1 MSIKPATTSF
11 LHERLSIKLF
21 SPKSDL
27 LATSKKS
34 TEKTADTVKVDL
46 KNKPTDTNAGEYLL
60 RQSLTEVSK
69 KYGFNSSDVELEIV
83 TRRQNKTGFSNNH
96 DNYTD
101 EQLAKDIKTGNT
113 KIDFNVPESM
123 IAKIKERK
131 EVLKVIAEKEA
142 FGGQLSEKDRSELS
156 QLGYNDQDISNL
168 RNVKFM
174 EYGGHQAEFVQK
186 NKEQFQNLNNEL
198 RQKMVGNEL
207 TKLQARPDDDFYR
220 EGNERINPDFERR
233 RIANEIVNKE
243 LDGKTPF
250 EYLRNKKDDE
260 AFEKRLSEKSNW
272 DYLSN
277 GSKNFLNGVTRSV
290 GESLKGVAVLANGLR
305 QYDDEGNKLDSKAS
319 EAPIYKAGDWLQKES
334 QLSTD
339 KDIDRTLFGG
349 TVPKTVGTVLP
360 YVLGGWATA
369 TPKATTAVL
378 AGLSTGGAVY
388 DEAIANDA
396 TETEAQKTALLTG
409 GFVGVSTLGGY
420 GKTLETLNK
429 GVGSTVWKD
438 VFAKAVKEGG
448 RNAVVAGVQTVGE
461 NAIAK
466 TIYDKDR
473 NYLDNV
479 RERMVAAGITG
490 AALTTG
496 VQIIGNIRAG
506 KNPQILAKT
515 QRNFGI
521 SKEKISAKV
530 GNLQNQADQIKAKI
544 QNKLG
549 NNEVGVTNNGQK
561 VNVPKKN
568 SLQQNELY
576 KVADVGEFR
585 QKYANELLSS
595 PKLRDRINNIEAT
608 TDVKVKRLAL
618 DDAEANVLF
627 NRLGKDLFDKVKTTV
642 EKTSLPKYRAGNAF
656 ETIETNPTTKAA
668 SEVEG
673 AVTRLAKNKLDTYGK
688 PDNVQ
693 VDGSGKIIQIEEV
706 KYFNVDK
713 LELLADK
720 AKTNPEVFT
729 RYGLGVKNKPVSLI
743 QFGKHQA
750 TLEAIKADPSKVNG
764 IYVKGVADNV
774 KYILKL
780 PKYEGNDY
788 LRANQA
794 VKEMQKAWKKELNI
808 DVEVQYSNHT
818 AKDID
823 LMVKAINRRGKK

>member
-1 MSIKPATTSF
+1 MSIKP
-11 LHERLSIKLF
+11 LSILSLNKGVFTASTKVFNAKTDSAL
-21 SPKSDL
+21 
-27 LATSKKS
+27 TSKKS
-34 TEKTADTVKVDL
+34 TEKTADTVPIDL
-46 KNKPTDTNAGEYLL
+46 KNKPKGTNTGEYLL
-60 RQSLTEVSK
+60 RESLNKVSS
-69 KYGFNSSDVELEIV
+69 KYGFNSSDIELEIV
-83 TRRQNKTGFSNNH
+83 TRRQNKTGFSKNH

-101 EQLAKDIKTGNT
+101 EQLAKDIKSGNT
-113 KIDFNVPESM
+113 KIDFSINQSTIDKM
-123 IAKIKERK
+123 KERK
-131 EVLKVIAEKEA
+131 IVLQVVAEKEA
-142 FGGQLSEKDRSELS
+142 FGGNLSEKDISELS
-156 QLGYNDQDISNL
+156 ELGYNAQDISNL

-174 EYGGHQAEFVQK
+174 EYGGHQAEFIQK

-198 RQKMVGNEL
+198 RQKMVNDEL
-207 TKLQARPDDDFYR
+207 AKLQTKPEEDFYN
-220 EGNERINPDFERR
+220 EGNEKINPDFERR

-250 EYLRNKKDDE
+250 EYLRNKKDEE

-409 GFVGVSTLGGY
+409 GFVGVATLGGY

-466 TIYDKDR
+466 GIYDKDR

-506 KNPQILAKT
+506 KNLQILAKT

-521 SKEKISAKV
+521 SKEKINAKV
-530 GNLQNQADQIKAKI
+530 GDLQNNASLAKAKLQNKANEVIQKVKVTDAEAIQAKKVIREYAKNQPLYSSIYLGTVEPKLANAYRKVGQKAIQDGYTNFKEFSGEMVKTVGAKVKPHLTKLFSEVSNENVFKANKSEIEVFKTKESELKAKFESIEEFRKTNKLPEFAMQRNLQGEKTGTTSFVELGDEKIFGTSTKILDTEKTNAINQQRLLEKRTLGKETLNELQTTLGKLKNEKYGMGKGEFLSHAESESLIRTAQKYKNEIIGKELKI
-544 QNKLG
+544 YVDRLTCNKCQDGLPLL
-549 NNEVGVTNNGQK
+549 V
-561 VNVPKKN
+561 
-568 SLQQNELY
+568 ELY
-576 KVADVGEFR
+576 KL
-585 QKYANELLSS
+585 K
-595 PKLRDRINNIEAT
+595 
-608 TDVKVKRLAL
+608 KVTIY
-618 DDAEANVLF
+618 DAYGHMYEVTK
-627 NRLGKDLFDKVKTTV
+627 G
-642 EKTSLPKYRAGNAF
+642 G
-656 ETIETNPTTKAA
+656 TN
-668 SEVEG
+668 
-673 AVTRLAKNKLDTYGK
+673 
-688 PDNVQ
+688 
-693 VDGSGKIIQIEEV
+693 KI
-706 KYFNVDK
+706 
-713 LELLADK
+713 
-720 AKTNPEVFT
+720 
-729 RYGLGVKNKPVSLI
+729 
-743 QFGKHQA
+743 H
-750 TLEAIKADPSKVNG
+750 
-764 IYVKGVADNV
+764 
-774 KYILKL
+774 
-780 PKYEGNDY
+780 
-788 LRANQA
+788 
-794 VKEMQKAWKKELNI
+794 
-808 DVEVQYSNHT
+808 
-818 AKDID
+818 
-823 LMVKAINRRGKK
+823 